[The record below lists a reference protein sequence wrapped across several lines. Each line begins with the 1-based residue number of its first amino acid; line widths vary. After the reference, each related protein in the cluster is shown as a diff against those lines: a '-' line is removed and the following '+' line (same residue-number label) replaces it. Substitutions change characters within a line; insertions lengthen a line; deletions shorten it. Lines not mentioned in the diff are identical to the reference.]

1 MFTVNMYCSRMNA
14 RGIRI
19 GLVVDCTALDLEE
32 FDPLPDTTT
41 SSSTNGGVTPK
52 NKKKQASKKKNALDR
67 RVRYYHNPSEWDDFD
82 VEYVRL
88 VPPKK
93 EDNDNGINDNNNSS
107 EQSNKTT
114 TTSVASE
121 ILPQFIQI
129 ITKYIQKSR
138 SAADNSTTSTVHI
151 ALFDSRGGLGVASYF
166 AAAYMCHSM
175 KAPVHA
181 ALDAV
186 REGSPPQPCDD
197 NDGGTTK
204 KWGLCDVLLVK
215 DLQSRYRGNREIVME
230 GAPRWW
236 YALEDDEDEEEEE
249 EDHDDDVKPS
259 ADANSNGV
267 EDESSNKR
275 RRKEERIVIPP
286 SEDAAEESN
295 VSKRPRT
302 SNDNMPPS
310 NKSGIFPNLPRE
322 ALETVSLDSQKATRA
337 MTVLAQLTQR
347 SLPLTSLPVKPEIDI
362 SNSTSD
368 SNGILQSIKSNPD
381 GYKLTWLSTKG
392 RRGLLLILS
401 EAVYF
406 MEQPTTPDTND
417 NNNPSHI
424 SVSIVSNIRFP
435 SSKDGQKQQH
445 RTLLDVVLVH
455 DVEKNNK
462 QCFRFYALDILCIEG
477 GMVWHKPWKERSRF
491 LNDGVLIPR
500 KKEETRQQQQHP
512 SNGGHVYAKELIR
525 IRAKEYFPMQKLEF
539 VSNDVCAG
547 VGHEAKGIRIIPLG
561 SYGIG
566 KDDTTNG
573 TAAVVWRKGGDV
585 DEERL
590 HSLFK

>member
-32 FDPLPDTTT
+32 FVPLPDT
-41 SSSTNGGVTPK
+41 SSANNNNNGMTPK
-52 NKKKQASKKKNALDR
+52 NKRRPASKKKNALDR
-67 RVRYYHNPSEWDDFD
+67 RVRYFHNPSEWDDFD

-93 EDNDNGINDNNNSS
+93 DEEDDTNNNNSNS
-107 EQSNKTT
+107 EQNNKTAA
-114 TTSVASE
+114 SVASE

-129 ITKYIQKSR
+129 ISKYIQKSR
-138 SAADNSTTSTVHI
+138 SVTDNSTTTTLHI

-175 KAPVHA
+175 KAPVYA

-197 NDGGTTK
+197 SSIAATTTK

-215 DLQSRYRGNREIVME
+215 DLQSRYHGNREIVME

-236 YALEDDEDEEEEE
+236 YALEDDEEDGEDDEEHSK
-249 EDHDDDVKPS
+249 DAKLS
-259 ADANSNGV
+259 ADANEGEN
-267 EDESSNKR
+267 ESSKKR
-275 RRKEERIVIPP
+275 RREERIVIPP
-286 SEDAAEESN
+286 SELASTESN

-302 SNDNMPPS
+302 SNDNNMPPP
-310 NKSGIFPNLPRE
+310 NGKPGLFPNPPRE
-322 ALETVSLDSQKATRA
+322 ALDAVSLDSPKATRA

-347 SLPLTSLPVKPEIDI
+347 SLPLTSLPFKPEIDV
-362 SNSTSD
+362 SNLSSD
-368 SNGILQSIKSNPD
+368 SDGILQSIKSNPD
-381 GYKLTWLSTKG
+381 WYKATWLSTKG

-406 MEQPTTPDTND
+406 MEQPMNGTND
-417 NNNPSHI
+417 NNNPQSI
-424 SVSIVSNIRFP
+424 SISIVSNIRFP
-435 SSKDGQKQQH
+435 SSKDGQKQHH
-445 RTLLDVVLVH
+445 RTLLDVVLVQ
-455 DVEKNNK
+455 DVEKNQ

-477 GMVWHKPWKERSRF
+477 GMVWHKAWKERWRF

-500 KKEETRQQQQHP
+500 KKEEARQQQQQP
-512 SNGGHVYAKELIR
+512 LNGGHVYAKELIR
-525 IRAKEYFPMQKLEF
+525 IRAKEYFPLQKLEF
-539 VSNDVCAG
+539 VSKDVCAG

-566 KDDTTNG
+566 KEDTTNG
-573 TAAVVWRKGGDV
+573 TAAVVWKTGGDV
-585 DEERL
+585 DEQQL
-590 HSLFK
+590 LSLFK